1 MEGVN
6 STKLGRNVGVEL
18 RKWEKYMPVGGM
30 IQVKRFK
37 LRNVIIIML
46 TRYIVD
52 KIFLRSQEPE
62 QNLKNNGEQ

>member
-1 MEGVN
+1 MCRCDNCGKKDGGGELCGV
-6 STKLGRNVGVEL
+6 GRNVGVEL

-46 TRYIVD
+46 TRYRATCV
-52 KIFLRSQEPE
+52 
-62 QNLKNNGEQ
+62 

>member
-1 MEGVN
+1 
-6 STKLGRNVGVEL
+6 
-18 RKWEKYMPVGGM
+18 MPVGGM

-52 KIFLRSQEPE
+52 KIFLRT
-62 QNLKNNGEQ
+62 